1 MGTPTQKHTK
11 SRRDKRR
18 FQLRLTPQQ
27 LSTCPKCGRPRLSH
41 TACLYCGTYKGREVV
56 DVLKRLSKKEKKV
69 REKELA
75 AKEPASAK

>member
-18 FQLRLTPQQ
+18 FQLRLSAQNI
-27 LSTCPKCGRPRLSH
+27 STCPKCGKPAFPH
-41 TACLYCGTYKGREVV
+41 TACLFCGTYRGREVV

-75 AKEPASAK
+75 KEPAAAK